1 MAKTKT
7 MTRRLKTNLKVGD
20 VFWLREPARVLTKN
34 DDYMYFL
41 SVEFLSD
48 GKKRNILTPDRRSGF
63 RYGSVVGLEEI
74 PNGCIKEMARYFY
87 RVISVHSE
95 KLQEITFRDIHKE
108 GYPLSYDMY
117 GYETELFE
125 WFKTLWNST
134 AKAPNRW
141 EDNPTV
147 QVIEYKR
154 LEATE

>member
-20 VFWLREPARVLTKN
+20 VFWLREPARVVSFQERGRMMGYIFGDEYDMKTIEVPKRSWGKEWVKN
-34 DDYMYFL
+34 CR
-41 SVEFLSD
+41 
-48 GKKRNILTPDRRSGF
+48 G
-63 RYGSVVGLEEI
+63 I